1 VSRLAERT
9 LVLGGVGI
17 GLAVLKNFGPLLWP
31 YQLGPTWSPVSQA
44 WFFLVELLWVAAMLV
59 TYRRDPA
66 GPMWK
71 LFLLYQVVGT
81 VGVIWVLPTSLTWTL
96 SQLSIGIGSVVFVH
110 LVLAFPSGRL
120 ADRYDR
126 ILVGGAY
133 ALLVATRLAW
143 LVVWSPGPVVD
154 KVGFSPRNP
163 YVLWPHADL
172 AWLFGP
178 AAIVTIAG
186 LLYVAMLVGLWRH
199 WQRASPAL
207 RRALLPITIAAPLQ
221 LAIIVAWHLADA
233 NATGF
238 GDLRR
243 LLQQPAIDLAGVVF
257 PIGFLLGL
265 LKTRLSRGAIADLA
279 LELGR
284 GVPLGG
290 LRDVLARALRDRT
303 LQVVFP
309 APAGDGYVDPEGQPI
324 ELPSVPTR
332 DRGVARLEH
341 EGELLAVLSYDPAI
355 EAEDPG
361 RIEAVASI
369 ARLALENER
378 LAAQVRAQLEEVRA
392 SRSRIVEAADAERR
406 KIERD
411 LHDGAQQR
419 LVALAMRLD
428 QAREGSA
435 GAAALID
442 ATTAELL
449 TAIKEVRDLAHGLHP
464 TILTDAGLAAAV
476 EALAE
481 RTPFPVIA
489 VVTDARFSTEV
500 EVAAY
505 YVIAEGLTNVA
516 RYADATEAHVE
527 VTARDGRLEVT
538 VTDNGRGG
546 ADPAAGSGLRG
557 LADRLA
563 AIGGDFR
570 VVSPPGAG
578 TTLSAGLPTGA
589 TFASKS

>member
-1 VSRLAERT
+1 MTRLTERT
-9 LVLGGVGI
+9 LLLAGIGI
-17 GLAVLKNFGPLLWP
+17 GLAALENFGPLLWP
-31 YQLGPTWSPVSQA
+31 YQLGPSWSPISQA

-59 TYRRDPA
+59 TYRRDQG

-71 LFLLYQVVGT
+71 LFLLYQGVGT

-96 SQLSIGIGSVVFVH
+96 SQLSIGGGSVVFVH

-120 ADRYDR
+120 TDRYDR

-133 ALLVATRLAW
+133 VLLAITRLAW

-163 YVLWPHADL
+163 YVIWPNTDL
-172 AWLFGP
+172 AWLLGP
-178 AAIVTIAG
+178 GTIVAIAA

-207 RRALLPITIAAPLQ
+207 RRALRPITVAAPLQ

-233 NATGF
+233 NASGLEE
-238 GDLRR
+238 LRKA
-243 LLQQPAIDLAGVVF
+243 LQQPVVDLAGVVF
-257 PIGFLLGL
+257 PVGFLLGL
-265 LKTRLSRGAIADLA
+265 LRTRLSRGAIADLA
-279 LELGR
+279 LLLGR

-290 LRDVLARALRDRT
+290 LRDTLARALRDPT
-303 LQVVFP
+303 LQVAFP
-309 APAGDGYVDPEGQPI
+309 APSGDGFVDPDGQQIDP
-324 ELPSVPTR
+324 PSGPR
-332 DRGVARLEH
+332 HDRGVARLEH
-341 EGELLAVLSYDPAI
+341 DGELLAVLTYDPAI

-361 RIEAVASI
+361 RVEAVASM

-392 SRSRIVEAADAERR
+392 SRARIVEAGDAERR

-435 GAAALID
+435 DAAALID
-442 ATTAELL
+442 TTTAELL

-464 TILTDAGLAAAV
+464 TILTDSGLAAAV

-481 RTPFPVIA
+481 RTSFPVMA
-489 VVTDARFSTEV
+489 RVTEARFPTEV

-505 YVIAEGLTNVA
+505 YVIAEGLTNIA
-516 RYADATEAHVE
+516 KYAHATEARVE
-527 VTARDGRLEVT
+527 VTAQDGRLEVT
-538 VTDNGRGG
+538 VADNGRGG
-546 ADPAAGSGLRG
+546 ADPAAGTGLRG

-563 AIGGDFR
+563 AVGGDLN
-570 VVSPPGAG
+570 VASVPGSG
-578 TTLSAGLPTGA
+578 TTLTAGLPTG
-589 TFASKS
+589 TPEG